1 MSVKI
6 MIYVNPYVKD
16 TFRKNQPEGRRTF
29 VRLDQNENPDG
40 LPKWF
45 FDEVMGRITPAD
57 LSMYPEEGVLVEKYA
72 GMVGVKPSNVTL
84 TDGSLVGMGYLIHVF
99 GEPGKNLVV
108 VKPTFNM
115 YGVFGSLNGM
125 HTVEIPYEEDF
136 TMPVEKILGAID
148 GNTGIVVLVNPNMPV
163 GNAYSQSDIEKVI
176 LKAAE
181 YGALVIVDEAYHYF
195 YDGTSIPLI
204 EKYDNVAVLRTFSK
218 MLAIT
223 ALRLGAVI
231 SNENIIHYVNN
242 WRPHYTINAVT
253 LKFGEAI
260 VDNHERLLSE
270 LSASFG
276 EGKKYIE
283 ERLGAEG
290 YSMIPSNG
298 CFLCIRMRHKTAEYV
313 TAELK
318 KRNIL
323 VLCGGGPL
331 EGYIRLSVC
340 GKKYMEI
347 FADALLDID
356 RE

>member
-1 MSVKI
+1 ML
-6 MIYVNPYVKD
+6 YVDPYVKN
-16 TFRKNQPEGRRTF
+16 TFRKSQPEGRKTF
-29 VRLDQNENPDG
+29 IRLDQNENPDG

-45 FDEVMGRITPAD
+45 FDKVMKEITPET

-72 GMVGVKPSNVTL
+72 DMIGVKPTNVTL
-84 TDGSLVGMGYLIHVF
+84 TDGSLIGMGYLIHVF
-99 GEPGKNLVV
+99 GKPGKNLVV

-115 YGVFGSLNGM
+115 YGVFGGLNGM
-125 HTVEIPYEEDF
+125 NTVEIPYEKDF
-136 TMPVEKILGAID
+136 TMPIEKIMDAID
-148 GNTGIVVLVNPNMPV
+148 ENTGIVVLVNPNMPV
-163 GNAYSQSDIEKVI
+163 GNTYEQDEIERVI
-176 LKAAE
+176 QKAAK
-181 YGALVIVDEAYHYF
+181 YDALVIVDEAYHYF
-195 YDGTSIPLI
+195 YDGTSIPFI
-204 EKYDNVAVLRTFSK
+204 DKYENVAVLRTFSK

-253 LKFGEAI
+253 LKFGEMI
-260 VDNHERLLSE
+260 VDEHEKLLAE
-270 LSASFG
+270 LSANFK
-276 EGKKYIE
+276 EGKEYITK
-283 ERLGAEG
+283 RLGAEN
-290 YSMIPSNG
+290 YDIIPSNG
-298 CFLCIRMRHKTAEYV
+298 CFMCIRLRHRAGEYV

-323 VLCGGGPL
+323 ILCGTGPL

-356 RE
+356 QE